1 MVPSAPPEAG
11 EGALRAGFGVAHFGL
26 QTTDL
31 DGVLA
36 RLRAAGADIHADPR
50 RTGSVRYA
58 YATAPDG
65 VVIELVEL
73 HLPSHL
79 APFAPLLS
87 GVNRAI
93 HLTRRLLAKQLF
105 K

>member
-1 MVPSAPPEAG
+1 
-11 EGALRAGFGVAHFGL
+11 VAHFGL

-36 RLRAAGADIHADPR
+36 RLRDAGAHVHADAR
-50 RTGSVRYA
+50 RVGSIRYA

-73 HLPSHL
+73 HLPAHL
-79 APFAPLLS
+79 APFVPMLN

-93 HLTRRLLAKQLF
+93 HLTRRALAKQLF